1 MGVEPMSR
9 PFTGRVLSSR
19 RNSLLHQSSAKLVV
33 CSLPVK
39 VIAVSPIL
47 FWLEREDSNLRMA
60 VPKTAALP
68 LGDAPIIL
76 IVYLSMYA
84 HTIHTQLGILCQHY

>member
-9 PFTGRVLSSR
+9 PFTGLVLSSR

-39 VIAVSPIL
+39 VIAATYLNFESSFTTFISTQVGSQFNDLSGTALAKVDVTIL
-47 FWLEREDSNLRMA
+47 ANF
-60 VPKTAALP
+60 
-68 LGDAPIIL
+68 
-76 IVYLSMYA
+76 LSR
-84 HTIHTQLGILCQHY
+84 IS

>member
-47 FWLEREDSNLRMA
+47 FWLGMADSNLRMA

-68 LGDAPIIL
+68 LGDAPKL
-76 IVYLSMYA
+76 CF
-84 HTIHTQLGILCQHY
+84 QLHCSLPL